1 MHGVAA
7 VASLLQLVDERLA
20 DEGIVVDDQDL
31 AISQHEVRDVDFGD
45 RMLQLFQSYL
55 CNIM

>member
-7 VASLLQLVDERLA
+7 VASLLQRVDERLA
-20 DEGIVVDDQDL
+20 DECIVIDVQDR
-31 AISQHEVRDVDFGD
+31 AVSHHELHDVGLGV